1 MTSTNEL
8 ENAVAFTKADSHG
21 GGVRMVFMQ
30 AKSACRTLLNEVERL
45 NRKLAHACDEGKRL
59 TAEIERLKNQKI
71 LRQSQVYHAMR
82 LVDRVLRRQTCDE
95 TFMADVDEAMRI
107 VNAHLRLNHERE
119 DEG

>member
-71 LRQSQVYHAMR
+71 MRQSQVYHAMR
-82 LVDRVLRRQTCDE
+82 LVDRVLRRPTCDE

-107 VNAHLRLNHERE
+107 VNANLRLNHERE